1 LHTPAGGAASGGEAQ
16 DGPAPDTAT
25 ESTAA
30 ETSEAQAGGAQA
42 GEVQAGEAQAGGAQ
56 ASEAQAGEA
65 QAESVPSGD
74 SGDPAGAVA
83 GGSGAG
89 GSGAGGSRRT
99 KVALLTAAGV
109 GVLVIAGVTIGTLGA
124 ARPAGH
130 TTNVSDRHSS
140 GAQAGTAA
148 PLRVESVTQ
157 GGAVTGTNG
166 ASPVRVTL
174 SAPLASN
181 SPMPAVHPATPGTW
195 AKAGTTLTFT
205 PSTPFWPGTR
215 VRVTLAGGSHGLRSA
230 AGGILAKTMTKR
242 FTTAHWSSL
251 RLKQMLAQLGYLP
264 LKWKP
269 QSSTAF
275 QPDNVATE
283 LAAVYAPPAGK
294 FSWKKGYP
302 SILTSFWG
310 GQSSL
315 IMQGAIRA
323 FQSNHGL
330 TMTGVMTPVL
340 WRDVVRA
347 AAAGKANPSGY
358 TYALASKASPET
370 LTVWH
375 DGHVVLHTLANT
387 GIPAAPTADGTFPVY
402 LRYAFQIMKG
412 TNPDGSKYADP
423 VAWVA
428 YFNGGDAVHY
438 FPRGYYGAPQSLGCV
453 ELPYAQAHFAWP
465 YLTYGSLVT
474 VR

>member
-1 LHTPAGGAASGGEAQ
+1 M
-16 DGPAPDTAT
+16 
-25 ESTAA
+25 
-30 ETSEAQAGGAQA
+30 
-42 GEVQAGEAQAGGAQ
+42 
-56 ASEAQAGEA
+56 
-65 QAESVPSGD
+65 
-74 SGDPAGAVA
+74 
-83 GGSGAG
+83 
-89 GSGAGGSRRT
+89 
-99 KVALLTAAGV
+99 
-109 GVLVIAGVTIGTLGA
+109 
-124 ARPAGH
+124 
-130 TTNVSDRHSS
+130 
-140 GAQAGTAA
+140 
-148 PLRVESVTQ
+148 
-157 GGAVTGTNG
+157 
-166 ASPVRVTL
+166 L

-195 AKAGTTLTFT
+195 TKAGSTLTFT
-205 PSTPFWPGTR
+205 PATPFWPGTR
-215 VRVTLAGGSHGLRSA
+215 VRVTLAGGGRGLRSA
-230 AGGILAKTMTKR
+230 AGGVLAKTTTER
-242 FTTAHWSSL
+242 FTTRHWSSL

-269 QSSTAF
+269 QNPTAF

-283 LAAVYAPPAGK
+283 LSAMYSPPAGTFK
-294 FSWKKGYP
+294 WRKGYP

-330 TMTGVMTPVL
+330 TMTGVMTPGL
-340 WRDVVRA
+340 WRDVVWA
-347 AAAGKANPSGY
+347 AAANKANPSGY

-375 DGHVVLHTLANT
+375 DGRVVLHTLANT
-387 GIPAAPTADGTFPVY
+387 GIPVAPTADGTFPVY
-402 LRYAFQIMKG
+402 QRYAFQIMRG
-412 TNPDGSKYADP
+412 TNPDGSHYADP

-453 ELPYAQAHFAWP
+453 ELPYAQAHFVWP